1 MRRIKVGIKL
11 FETNT
16 SDHYLLGTPKHFIRI
31 CTPAEKALA
40 LQIAKGRSESEILQD
55 PGINK
60 QSLEKIFDE
69 LEAAALIDSEESAL
83 KVSHRYISKV
93 EDRVEKSKKGF
104 VDAALLQL
112 QSRALPELTQSRWMS
127 DVRDGGITAL
137 TARQNYLVEI
147 SGQNRVATI
156 LYSLLLLSGFSQVR
170 FAPESRSRKPQI
182 GDGDIGV
189 IDIGPSEIGK
199 SFRNHCES
207 LRRELSLFPL
217 DRDHNYL
224 DELSTPDLR
233 IHCGDLD
240 PEKLSQWMST
250 SQNFLLIPNPQGDTA
265 EIGPLVIPG
274 KSPCVRCQLLVA
286 RDQNRVQQHLDFGA
300 SSEVEYPH
308 IAAHFIASIV
318 ASLVAKYFDGPSTD
332 KHSTDK
338 HSTGKQSQELVG
350 TVITVD
356 YQSLSQTQSAT
367 IARHPLCGCAF
378 N

>member
-1 MRRIKVGIKL
+1 MRRIKVGVKL

-16 SDHYLLGTPKHFIRI
+16 PDQYLLGTPKRFIRI
-31 CTPAEKALA
+31 STPADKALA
-40 LQIAKGRSESEILQD
+40 LEIAKGRSDNQILEE
-55 PGINK
+55 PGVEPGA
-60 QSLEKIFDE
+60 LEKIFSE
-69 LEAAALIDSEESAL
+69 LEAASLIDNEESAL
-83 KVSHRYISKV
+83 KVSQRFISKV

-112 QSRALPELTQSRWMS
+112 QSRALPELSQSRWIS
-127 DVRDGGITAL
+127 GVQDGGIHSL
-137 TARQNYLVEI
+137 SARQNHLIEI

-170 FAPESRSRKPQI
+170 FAPDSRIRTPQI

-207 LRRELSLFPL
+207 LRKELSLFPL

-224 DELSTPDLR
+224 DEGADPELR
-233 IHCGDLD
+233 IHCGDSD

-250 SQNFLLIPNPQGDTA
+250 SQNFLLIPNPQGDIA

-274 KSPCVRCQLLVA
+274 QSPCVRCLLLVA
-286 RDQNRVQQHLDFGA
+286 RDQNRAQQRLDFAA

-318 ASLVAKYFDGPSTD
+318 ASLIASYFDSA
-332 KHSTDK
+332 SQE
-338 HSTGKQSQELVG
+338 KQSQELVG

-356 YQSLSQTQSAT
+356 YQSLTRIKSAA

-378 N
+378 S